1 MAGSGEGAGAGAGG
15 AREDPRL
22 AGFLGRALA
31 EVPEEGGVRAAVA
44 EGMRRRW
51 AAPPAEAAAA
61 VLRRAVPEERFRAI
75 LFYPEDPAAGGEVG
89 DMALY
94 ASFLRNPPRGA
105 PPTHPQAKCQIVALA
120 ALYLVHSRVPER
132 ARAFVL
138 GGGLR
143 ALLAALADS
152 ESLQLRGQA
161 LETLRLLTREEVF
174 PWHGE
179 DPEGDANPSGGGQRE
194 GDAEGHT
201 MRQRMLELAGRGL
214 VGTLLGLYDSPFPGA
229 SALALQVLAF
239 FLSFVRRNFCQDG
252 RLQLSQGL
260 LDGLE
265 RWSKRPDAAEGESEL
280 AAELAK
286 DFGRFGP
293 ASGAPG
299 GPVGGAKGPSE
310 TGGEGGDD
318 NFLKDIYN
326 RTVVNGASGETIGPA
341 YSDTARREGN
351 EAFKREDW
359 RGAIRSYSKA
369 LDAPVA
375 EADLTAEP
383 PRRAVLH
390 CNRAAAYLARA
401 GAALEEGV
409 DDTGQLEGVE
419 LTAQNLSEKNFAAA
433 LLDCDTAL
441 SYEGGNVKAR
451 FRKAK
456 ALLGLGRA
464 KEAREAGQSALNAAE
479 GGAERE
485 IRQWFGAAFSL

>member
-1 MAGSGEGAGAGAGG
+1 MA
-15 AREDPRL
+15 
-22 AGFLGRALA
+22 FYA
-31 EVPEEGGVRAAVA
+31 E
-44 EGMRRRW
+44 
-51 AAPPAEAAAA
+51 
-61 VLRRAVPEERFRAI
+61 L
-75 LFYPEDPAAGGEVG
+75 
-89 DMALY
+89 
-94 ASFLRNPPRGA
+94 LRNPPRGA
-105 PPTHPQAKCQIVALA
+105 PPAHPQAKCQIVALA
-120 ALYLVHSRVPER
+120 ALYLVHARVPER

-143 ALLAALADS
+143 TLLAALADS

-179 DPEGDANPSGGGQRE
+179 GPEGEGG
-194 GDAEGHT
+194 AEGHA

-214 VGTLLGLYDSPFPGA
+214 VGALLGLYDSPFPGA

-260 LDGLE
+260 LDALG
-265 RWSKRPDAAEGESEL
+265 RWSKRPDAAEGEAEL
-280 AAELAK
+280 AAELVK

-293 ASGAPG
+293 AIGAPG
-299 GPVGGAKGPSE
+299 GAVGGAKGPPE
-310 TGGEGGDD
+310 TGGEGDD
-318 NFLKDIYN
+318 TFLKDIYN
-326 RTVVNGASGETIGPA
+326 RTSFGTGVLNGASGEAIGPA
-341 YSDTARREGN
+341 SSDAARREGN

-375 EADLTAEP
+375 EADLAAEP

-409 DDTGQLEGVE
+409 DDAGQLEGVE
-419 LTAQNLSEKNFAAA
+419 LTAQNFSEKNFAAA

-441 SYEGGNVKAR
+441 GFEAGNVTVKAR

-456 ALLGLGRA
+456 ALLGLGRT
-464 KEAREAGQSALNAAE
+464 KEAREAGQSALNTAE

-485 IRQWFGAAFSL
+485 IRQWFDAAFSL